1 MSMTVIQ
8 HIPVGSGGAASIEF
22 TAIPQTYTDL
32 KVVLSA
38 RTDSSTFGVVDT
50 AIIYFNTD
58 TASTT
63 NYTSRTLYGA
73 GSGSG
78 ASDVVKRGAF
88 TTGATATA
96 STFGSVQYYIPNYTA
111 AVNKSV
117 SIDGVS
123 ENNATAAYQG
133 IHAWLWSDTDAID
146 TITLKPE
153 TGGDFVQYSSATLYG
168 ITSAVEPMTY
178 TLPVTSDLYAW
189 YDAANTS
196 SITSSSGFVSEW
208 ADSSGNG
215 INAVQATGSLQP
227 AYGPVVCNGII
238 VPYFNVDRLVAN
250 ASLVGNAL
258 TVFTVG
264 SKESQG
270 GLFSYSRW
278 ASIWKDGAG
287 ANDYANTDA
296 ILGVWA
302 NTIYAYSNNAA
313 IATISSSAVNTIQ
326 NSALRL
332 DGSNVKTWSNGSTAT
347 GTASTSLNAD
357 RITIGDAS
365 LGTGD
370 SYLNGFVAEHII
382 YNRALTDQ
390 EVADVQTYLANKWN
404 L

>member
-1 MSMTVIQ
+1 MSMTVIE
-8 HIPVGSGGAASIEF
+8 HIEVTDPTQASLVF
-22 TAIPQTYTDL
+22 DSIPATYTDL
-32 KVVLSA
+32 MVQVST
-38 RTDSSTFGVVDT
+38 RTNKADVIEGQIFTFNAD
-50 AIIYFNTD
+50 
-58 TASTT
+58 STT
-63 NYTSRTLYGA
+63 YSGQILMGYG
-73 GSGSG
+73 G
-78 ASDVVKRGAF
+78 A
-88 TTGATATA
+88 TGAATA
-96 STFGSVQYYIPNYTA
+96 WVANRRGGQATAANQTANTFSTNQYYIPNYTSNSA
-111 AVNKSV
+111 KTLSV
-117 SIDGVS
+117 EFATEGQSSYYEMGIGGILWDGTSPITSIEISGS
-123 ENNATAAYQG
+123 
-133 IHAWLWSDTDAID
+133 
-146 TITLKPE
+146 
-153 TGGDFVQYSSATLYG
+153 GGGNFVQYSSATLYG
-168 ITSAVEPMTY
+168 ITAAVEPMTY

-227 AYGPVVCNGII
+227 AYGPVVCNGVI

-270 GLFSYSRW
+270 GSFTYSRW
-278 ASIWKDGAG
+278 ASIWKYSAT
-287 ANDYANTDA
+287 ANDYNNTNS

-302 NTIYAYSNNAA
+302 NTIYAYSSNTT

-332 DGSNVKTWSNGSTAT
+332 DGSNVKIWSNGSTAT
-347 GTASTSLNAD
+347 GTAPTSLNAD

-365 LGTGD
+365 QGTSD

>member
-1 MSMTVIQ
+1 MSMVKIDSYEVTN
-8 HIPVGSGGAASIEF
+8 PSGEASVTF
-22 TAIPQTYTDL
+22 NTIPQDYTDL
-32 KVVLSA
+32 LLLVSLRTTVDGAGQWYDVLVN
-38 RTDSSTFGVVDT
+38 FNGVG
-50 AIIYFNTD
+50 
-58 TASTT
+58 T
-63 NYTSRTLYGA
+63 NQSQRVLYGA
-73 GSGSG
+73 GSGSL
-78 ASDVVKRGAF
+78 VAF
-88 TTGATATA
+88 TESSLNIRTSDSGNSAD
-96 STFGSVQYYIPNYTA
+96 TFGNSFFYISDYRSSA
-111 AVNKSV
+111 SKSV
-117 SIDGVS
+117 LMNVAS
-123 ENNATAAYQG
+123 ENNSTAAFTSATAG
-133 IHAWLWSDTDAID
+133 LWNSSAP
-146 TITLKPE
+146 ITSISLVPLS
-153 TGGDFVQYSSATLYG
+153 GNIAQYSSATLYG
-168 ITSAVEPMTY
+168 ITAGSQPLTY

-196 SITSSSGFVSEW
+196 SITASSGLISEW

-215 INAVQATGSLQP
+215 VNAVQATGSLQP
-227 AYGPVVCNGII
+227 AYGPVVVNGVP

-270 GLFSYSRW
+270 GTFNYSRW

-287 ANDYANTDA
+287 ANDYNNVNS

-302 NTIYAYSNNAA
+302 NTIYAYGNNAT

-332 DGSNVKTWSNGSTAT
+332 DGSNVKIWSNGSTAT
-347 GTASTSLNAD
+347 GTTSVSLNAD

-365 LGTGD
+365 QGTGD

-382 YNRALTDQ
+382 YNRALTDA